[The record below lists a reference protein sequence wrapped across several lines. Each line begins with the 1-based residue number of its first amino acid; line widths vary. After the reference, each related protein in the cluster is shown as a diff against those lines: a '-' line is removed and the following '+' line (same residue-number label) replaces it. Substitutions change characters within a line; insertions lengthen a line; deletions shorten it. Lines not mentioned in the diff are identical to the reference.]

1 MRIKGS
7 RPTDHGVDRITRY
20 GDLCSERFVPLRLY
34 PRRVDTML
42 DWIFEKFSSSPV
54 AGEPQAALA
63 ALIDRSDL
71 SDLVR
76 LLRDTEAAA
85 DNGESLVGDETA
97 TI

>member
-1 MRIKGS
+1 
-7 RPTDHGVDRITRY
+7 
-20 GDLCSERFVPLRLY
+20 
-34 PRRVDTML
+34 ML
-42 DWIFEKFSSSPV
+42 DWIFEKFSSLPV

-76 LLRDTEAAA
+76 LLRDTEATA